1 MASAFQKAAEELY
14 DLCMYHAGLFIVG
27 LALTMAPQKA
37 LKPTTG
43 PCAEYLYIHYELVV
57 RLTFFFVFATFCTA
71 AITSHVKRRVPDAG
85 LQGVATAR
93 VRALLRLNAALGCV
107 LSAAASA
114 LSTAACT
121 FPVQVKTG
129 AWQCLPTPVRS
140 GASTLPT
147 S

>member
-37 LKPTTG
+37 LKPTT
-43 PCAEYLYIHYELVV
+43 
-57 RLTFFFVFATFCTA
+57 

-121 FPVQVKTG
+121 FPVQVKTVPSDAG
-129 AWQCLPTPVRS
+129 ALRGIYVTYVVIIYVMATVYYHTGRS
-140 GASTLPT
+140 ILLAN
-147 S
+147 